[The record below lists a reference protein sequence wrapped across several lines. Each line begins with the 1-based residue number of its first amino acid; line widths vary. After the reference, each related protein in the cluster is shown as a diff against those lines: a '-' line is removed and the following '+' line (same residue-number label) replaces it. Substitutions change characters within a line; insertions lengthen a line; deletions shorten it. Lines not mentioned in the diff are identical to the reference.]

1 MDTTGYEVQTA
12 TSAAEGLAIIAADPD
27 GLDLVL
33 SDHSMPGKSGVELIR
48 KVLEARP
55 TLPTLLMT
63 GYLGAGL
70 DEELSDHGALRIIQ
84 KPFTMADI
92 LRAIRTELDERGTEL
107 KSAAR
112 AGRRAS

>member
-1 MDTTGYEVQTA
+1 
-12 TSAAEGLAIIAADPD
+12 
-27 GLDLVL
+27 
-33 SDHSMPGKSGVELIR
+33 MPGKSGVELIR